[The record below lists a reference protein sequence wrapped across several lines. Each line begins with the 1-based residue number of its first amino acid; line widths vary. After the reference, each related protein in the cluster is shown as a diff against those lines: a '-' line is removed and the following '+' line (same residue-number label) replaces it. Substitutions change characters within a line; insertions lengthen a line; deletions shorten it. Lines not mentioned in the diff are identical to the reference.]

1 LLKHLQNQL
10 IIIKYLLNIE
20 RNDFMIQSVN
30 ENIEVLASNSSPIS
44 FLNDDVRTRKANCCN
59 WLQHNEGSPIYKIL
73 EGGIYEVSFN
83 ANVTSATAGT
93 VALGLFQDGI
103 LIPGTTVIAEVVT
116 AGDYY
121 NVSFDKLIKIC
132 CRGDASLTIASVPN
146 VLTGATLPG
155 TPVVTEIPVVQNA
168 NLIIT
173 KQC

>member
-1 LLKHLQNQL
+1 
-10 IIIKYLLNIE
+10 
-20 RNDFMIQSVN
+20 MIQSVN
-30 ENIEVLASNSSPIS
+30 ENIEVLVSNSSPIS

-146 VLTGATLPG
+146 VVTGAALPG

-173 KQC
+173 KEC

>member
-1 LLKHLQNQL
+1 
-10 IIIKYLLNIE
+10 
-20 RNDFMIQSVN
+20 MIQSVL
-30 ENIEVLASNSSPIS
+30 EPITVLTSNTSTIT
-44 FLNDDVRTRKANCCN
+44 FTDDDVRTRKANCCN
-59 WLQHNEGSPIYKIL
+59 WLQHSEGSPIYKIL

-103 LIPGTTVIAEVVT
+103 LIPGTTVLAEVAT

-146 VLTGATLPG
+146 VLTGAALPG

-173 KQC
+173 KKC

>member
-1 LLKHLQNQL
+1 
-10 IIIKYLLNIE
+10 
-20 RNDFMIQSVN
+20 MIQSVL
-30 ENIEVLASNSSPIS
+30 EPITVLTSNTSTIT
-44 FLNDDVRTRKANCCN
+44 FINDDVRTRKANCCN
-59 WLQHNEGSPIYKIL
+59 WLQHSEGSPIYKIL

-146 VLTGATLPG
+146 VLTGAALPG

-173 KQC
+173 KKC

>member
-1 LLKHLQNQL
+1 
-10 IIIKYLLNIE
+10 
-20 RNDFMIQSVN
+20 MIQSVN
-30 ENIEVLASNSSPIS
+30 ENIEVLVSNSSPIS

-59 WLQHNEGSPIYKIL
+59 WLQHSEGSPIYKIL
-73 EGGIYEVSFN
+73 DGGIYEVSFN

-103 LIPGTTVIAEVVT
+103 LIPGTTVLAEVAT

-132 CRGDASLTIASVPN
+132 CRGDASLTVASVPN
-146 VLTGATLPG
+146 VLTGAALPG

-173 KQC
+173 KKC

>member
-1 LLKHLQNQL
+1 
-10 IIIKYLLNIE
+10 
-20 RNDFMIQSVN
+20 MIQSVL
-30 ENIEVLASNSSPIS
+30 EPITVLTSNTSTIT
-44 FLNDDVRTRKANCCN
+44 FTNDDVRTRRANCCG
-59 WLQHNEGSPIYKIL
+59 WLQHSEGSPIYKIL

-103 LIPGTTVIAEVVT
+103 LIPGTTVLAEVVT

-146 VLTGATLPG
+146 VLTGAALPG

>member
-1 LLKHLQNQL
+1 
-10 IIIKYLLNIE
+10 
-20 RNDFMIQSVN
+20 MIQSVL
-30 ENIEVLASNSSPIS
+30 EPITTLASNSSPIS
-44 FLNDDVRTRKANCCN
+44 FTDDDVRSRRANCCG

-103 LIPGTTVIAEVVT
+103 LIPGTTVLAEVVT

-132 CRGDASLTIASVPN
+132 CRGDASLTVASVPN

-155 TPVVTEIPVVQNA
+155 TPVVTEIPVIQNV
-168 NLIIT
+168 NFSIT
-173 KQC
+173 KKC

>member
-1 LLKHLQNQL
+1 
-10 IIIKYLLNIE
+10 
-20 RNDFMIQSVN
+20 MIQSVL
-30 ENIEVLASNSSPIS
+30 EPITVLTSNTSTIT
-44 FLNDDVRTRKANCCN
+44 FTDDDVRSRRANCCG

-103 LIPGTTVIAEVVT
+103 LIPGTTVLAEVAT

-146 VLTGATLPG
+146 VLTGAALPG

-173 KQC
+173 KKC

>member
-1 LLKHLQNQL
+1 
-10 IIIKYLLNIE
+10 
-20 RNDFMIQSVN
+20 MIQSVN
-30 ENIEVLASNSSPIS
+30 ENIEVLTSNSSAVS
-44 FLNDDVRTRKANCCN
+44 FLNDDVRTRSASCYCN
-59 WLQHNEGSPIYKIL
+59 GWLQHNEGSPIYKIL

-132 CRGDASLTIASVPN
+132 CRGDATLTIASVPN

-155 TPVVTEIPVVQNA
+155 TATVTEIPVIQNT
-168 NLIIT
+168 NLSIV
-173 KQC
+173 KKA